1 MTSVSTYAIVVA
13 LLTVKKRGSIIM
25 YTIVTEGNFRNTFLT
40 SANYSEN
47 FSYSGLTALYD
58 YFSEL
63 EDELGESIEF
73 DYISIAGE
81 YSELTIDELR
91 DNYFIDKD
99 IDVIEYLQENTIV
112 IEIENSDSVIIQ
124 DY

>member
-1 MTSVSTYAIVVA
+1 
-13 LLTVKKRGSIIM
+13 M
-25 YTIVTEGNFRNTFLT
+25 YIRVTKNSFRDVFL
-40 SANYSEN
+40 SSDNYSEN
-47 FSYSGLTALYD
+47 FSYDGLTALYD
-58 YFSEL
+58 YFEEL
-63 EDELGESIEF
+63 EDDIGQTIEF
-73 DYISIAGE
+73 DLVGIAGE

-91 DNYFIDKD
+91 DNYSVDKD

>member
-1 MTSVSTYAIVVA
+1 
-13 LLTVKKRGSIIM
+13 M
-25 YTIVTEGNFRNTFLT
+25 YTRVTEDNFRNTFLA

-47 FSYSGLTALYD
+47 FSYNGLTALYD
-58 YFSEL
+58 YFEEL
-63 EDELGESIEF
+63 EADLDESIEF
-73 DYISIAGE
+73 DLVAIAGE

-91 DNYFIDKD
+91 DNYSIDKD

>member
-1 MTSVSTYAIVVA
+1 
-13 LLTVKKRGSIIM
+13 M
-25 YTIVTEGNFRNTFLT
+25 YTRVTKDNFRDVFL
-40 SANYSEN
+40 SSDNYSEN
-47 FSYSGLTALYD
+47 FSYDGLNALYD
-58 YFSEL
+58 YFSKL
-63 EDELGESIEF
+63 EDELNESIEF

-91 DNYFIDKD
+91 DSYSLDKD
-99 IDVIEYLQENTIV
+99 IDVIKYLQEHTQV

>member
-1 MTSVSTYAIVVA
+1 
-13 LLTVKKRGSIIM
+13 M
-25 YTIVTEGNFRNTFLT
+25 YTRVTKDNFRDVFL
-40 SANYSEN
+40 SSDNYSEN
-47 FSYSGLTALYD
+47 FSYDGLNALYD
-58 YFSEL
+58 YFTEL
-63 EDELGESIEF
+63 EDELCESIEF
-73 DYISIAGE
+73 DYINIAGE

-91 DNYFIDKD
+91 DNYSIDKD

>member
-1 MTSVSTYAIVVA
+1 
-13 LLTVKKRGSIIM
+13 M
-25 YTIVTEGNFRNTFLT
+25 YTRVTEDNFRNTFLA
-40 SANYSEN
+40 SDYKNN
-47 FSYSGLTALYD
+47 FSYDGLTALYD

-63 EDELGESIEF
+63 EDELGEPIEF
-73 DYISIAGE
+73 DLVAIAGE
-81 YSELTIDELR
+81 YSELTIKDLR
-91 DNYFIDKD
+91 DNYSIDKD

>member
-1 MTSVSTYAIVVA
+1 
-13 LLTVKKRGSIIM
+13 M
-25 YTIVTEGNFRNTFLT
+25 YIRVTEYSFRDTFLT
-40 SANYSEN
+40 SAYSEN
-47 FSYSGLTALYD
+47 FSYGGLTALYD

-63 EDELGESIEF
+63 EDELNESIEF
-73 DYISIAGE
+73 DLIAIAGE

-91 DNYFIDKD
+91 DNYSIDKD

>member
-1 MTSVSTYAIVVA
+1 
-13 LLTVKKRGSIIM
+13 M
-25 YTIVTEGNFRNTFLT
+25 YIRVTEYSFRDTFLT
-40 SANYSEN
+40 SDYKNN
-47 FSYSGLTALYD
+47 FSYDGLTALYD

-63 EDELGESIEF
+63 EADLGEPIEF
-73 DYISIAGE
+73 DLVAIACE

-91 DNYFIDKD
+91 DNYSVDKD

>member
-1 MTSVSTYAIVVA
+1 
-13 LLTVKKRGSIIM
+13 M

-81 YSELTIDELR
+81 YSELTIEELR
-91 DNYFIDKD
+91 DNYSINKD
-99 IDVIEYLQENTIV
+99 IDVIKYLQENTIV

>member
-1 MTSVSTYAIVVA
+1 
-13 LLTVKKRGSIIM
+13 M
-25 YTIVTEGNFRNTFLT
+25 YTRVTEDSFRDVFL
-40 SANYSEN
+40 SSDNYSEN
-47 FSYSGLTALYD
+47 FSYDGLTALYD

-63 EDELGESIEF
+63 EADLNESIEF

-91 DNYFIDKD
+91 DNYSINKD
-99 IDVIEYLQENTIV
+99 INVIEYLQENTIV
-112 IEIENSDSVIIQ
+112 IEIENNDRVIIQ

>member
-1 MTSVSTYAIVVA
+1 MTGANTYAIVVA
-13 LLTVKKRGSIIM
+13 LLTLTVKKVNIM
-25 YTIVTEGNFRNTFLT
+25 YTRVTKYNFRDTFLT

-47 FSYSGLTALYD
+47 FSYSGLTALYN
-58 YFSEL
+58 YFEEL
-63 EDELGESIEF
+63 EDDIGQTIEF
-73 DYISIAGE
+73 DLVGIAGE

-99 IDVIEYLQENTIV
+99 VIEYLQERTQV

>member
-1 MTSVSTYAIVVA
+1 
-13 LLTVKKRGSIIM
+13 M
-25 YTIVTEGNFRNTFLT
+25 YIRVTEYNFRNTFLT
-40 SANYSEN
+40 SDYKNN
-47 FSYSGLTALYD
+47 FSYDGLTALYD

-63 EDELGESIEF
+63 EDELNESIEF
-73 DYISIAGE
+73 DLIAIAGE

-91 DNYFIDKD
+91 DNYSIDKD

>member
-1 MTSVSTYAIVVA
+1 M
-13 LLTVKKRGSIIM
+13 M
-25 YTIVTEGNFRNTFLT
+25 YTIVTEDNFRNTFLT

-47 FSYSGLTALYD
+47 FSYSGLTALYN
-58 YFSEL
+58 YFEEL
-63 EDELGESIEF
+63 EAGTGQTIEF
-73 DYISIAGE
+73 DLVGIACE

-99 IDVIEYLQENTIV
+99 IDVIEYLQERTQV

>member
-1 MTSVSTYAIVVA
+1 
-13 LLTVKKRGSIIM
+13 M
-25 YTIVTEGNFRNTFLT
+25 YIRVTEDSFRNTFLT
-40 SANYSEN
+40 SDYKNN
-47 FSYSGLTALYD
+47 FSYDGLTALYD
-58 YFSEL
+58 YFEEL
-63 EDELGESIEF
+63 EADLGESIEF
-73 DYISIAGE
+73 DLVGIAGE

-91 DNYFIDKD
+91 DNYSIDKD

>member
-1 MTSVSTYAIVVA
+1 
-13 LLTVKKRGSIIM
+13 M

-63 EDELGESIEF
+63 EADLNESIEF
-73 DYISIAGE
+73 DLVGIACE

-91 DNYFIDKD
+91 DNYSISKN
-99 IDVIEYLQENTIV
+99 IDVIEYLQERTQV
-112 IEIENSDSVIIQ
+112 IEIENSDRVIIQ

>member
-1 MTSVSTYAIVVA
+1 
-13 LLTVKKRGSIIM
+13 M
-25 YTIVTEGNFRNTFLT
+25 YIRVTEYSFRDTFLT
-40 SANYSEN
+40 SDYKNN
-47 FSYSGLTALYD
+47 FSYDGLTALYD

-63 EDELGESIEF
+63 EADLNESIEF

>member
-1 MTSVSTYAIVVA
+1 
-13 LLTVKKRGSIIM
+13 M

-47 FSYSGLTALYD
+47 FSYSGLTALYN
-58 YFSEL
+58 YFEEL
-63 EDELGESIEF
+63 ENDTGQTIEF
-73 DYISIAGE
+73 DLIAIAGE

-91 DNYFIDKD
+91 DNYSINKD

>member
-1 MTSVSTYAIVVA
+1 
-13 LLTVKKRGSIIM
+13 M
-25 YTIVTEGNFRNTFLT
+25 YTRVTEDNFRNTFLA
-40 SANYSEN
+40 SDYKNN
-47 FSYSGLTALYD
+47 FSYDGLTALYD
-58 YFSEL
+58 YFEEL
-63 EDELGESIEF
+63 EADLGESIEF
-73 DYISIAGE
+73 DLIAIACE

-91 DNYFIDKD
+91 DNYSVDKD

>member
-1 MTSVSTYAIVVA
+1 
-13 LLTVKKRGSIIM
+13 M
-25 YTIVTEGNFRNTFLT
+25 YTRVTEDNFRNTFLA
-40 SANYSEN
+40 SDYKNN
-47 FSYSGLTALYD
+47 FSYDGLTALYD

-81 YSELTIDELR
+81 YSELTIEELR
-91 DNYFIDKD
+91 ANYSIDKD
-99 IDVIEYLQENTIV
+99 IDVIKYLQENTIV

>member
-1 MTSVSTYAIVVA
+1 
-13 LLTVKKRGSIIM
+13 M
-25 YTIVTEGNFRNTFLT
+25 YTRVTKDNFRDVFLS

-47 FSYSGLTALYD
+47 FSYDGLNALYD
-58 YFSEL
+58 YFSKL
-63 EDELGESIEF
+63 EDELNESIEF

-81 YSELTIDELR
+81 YSELTIEELR
-91 DNYFIDKD
+91 DSYSVDKD
-99 IDVIEYLQENTIV
+99 IDVIKYLQEHTQV

>member
-1 MTSVSTYAIVVA
+1 
-13 LLTVKKRGSIIM
+13 M
-25 YTIVTEGNFRNTFLT
+25 YIRVTEYSFRNTFLT
-40 SANYSEN
+40 SAYSEN
-47 FSYSGLTALYD
+47 FSYSGLTALYN
-58 YFSEL
+58 YFEEL
-63 EDELGESIEF
+63 EDELNESIEF
-73 DYISIAGE
+73 DLIAIAGE

-99 IDVIEYLQENTIV
+99 IDVIKYLQENTIV

>member
-1 MTSVSTYAIVVA
+1 
-13 LLTVKKRGSIIM
+13 M

-99 IDVIEYLQENTIV
+99 IDVIEYLQERTQV
-112 IEIENSDSVIIQ
+112 IEIEDSDRVIIQ

>member
-1 MTSVSTYAIVVA
+1 
-13 LLTVKKRGSIIM
+13 M
-25 YTIVTEGNFRNTFLT
+25 YTRVTEDNFRNTFLT
-40 SANYSEN
+40 SDYKNN
-47 FSYSGLTALYD
+47 FSYDGLTALYD
-58 YFSEL
+58 YFEEL
-63 EDELGESIEF
+63 EDELNESIEF

-91 DNYFIDKD
+91 DNYSINKD

-124 DY
+124 DYWNK